1 MLTAVLRDFVT
12 HTVFIEAF
20 RVGGAGRIYTVCV
33 PDLRQISIPDLDDA
47 SQALA
52 WQGPEARRLQRR
64 KVAFDLQEGHDFLG
78 DVTYIAFRFWPS
90 FYFVFG
96 RLKSF

>member
-1 MLTAVLRDFVT
+1 VLTAVLRDFVT
-12 HTVFIEAF
+12 HTVYVEAF
-20 RVGGAGRIYTVCV
+20 RVGGVGRIYTVCV

-64 KVAFDLQEGHDFLG
+64 EVPLICRKGM
-78 DVTYIAFRFWPS
+78 TFW
-90 FYFVFG
+90 G
-96 RLKSF
+96 T